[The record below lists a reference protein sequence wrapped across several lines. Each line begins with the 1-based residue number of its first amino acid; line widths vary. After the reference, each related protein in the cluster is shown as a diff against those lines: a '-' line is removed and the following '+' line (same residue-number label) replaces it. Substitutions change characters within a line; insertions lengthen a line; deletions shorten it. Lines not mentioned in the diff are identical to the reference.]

1 MQKSCFRPSRS
12 PLPKL
17 ARQCFMLVSM
27 VVPCTLTLSE
37 RARLSGTDGEMKMTQ
52 VLPNLGDAHLG
63 VRGNG
68 YGRIFVRNCPV
79 GPAAFCYGFKTVIK
93 RLPIPSVRPQLS
105 VASQPM
111 LCTPLENWLVSK

>member
-52 VLPNLGDAHLG
+52 SCRTSAMRTWECEEMVMD
-63 VRGNG
+63 
-68 YGRIFVRNCPV
+68 
-79 GPAAFCYGFKTVIK
+79 GFSSGTV
-93 RLPIPSVRPQLS
+93 Q
-105 VASQPM
+105 
-111 LCTPLENWLVSK
+111 